1 MKVTINSHICLLAAY
16 MYNNYAIHRY
26 KKRTCNCMTG
36 LGDRGVNKGIF
47 WGVATPIC
55 RQRRLLSNQ
64 SSDKVNFP
72 RIPTSTSTNGLLQI
86 FRQTEFLLQICQQ
99 GKFWV
104 GPPQPTMATPLLG
117 ETCLHLASI
126 IFFAEAAVLLVEK
139 QIVAQEAAY
148 WNLPSVNFII
158 IIF

>member
-1 MKVTINSHICLLAAY
+1 
-16 MYNNYAIHRY
+16 
-26 KKRTCNCMTG
+26 
-36 LGDRGVNKGIF
+36 
-47 WGVATPIC
+47 
-55 RQRRLLSNQ
+55 
-64 SSDKVNFP
+64 
-72 RIPTSTSTNGLLQI
+72 
-86 FRQTEFLLQICQQ
+86 
-99 GKFWV
+99 
-104 GPPQPTMATPLLG
+104 MATPLLG